1 MFYEGGNKMNSE
13 TILTSVVVSA
23 FITTTFNLIESIM
36 DNKSRRSDAIR
47 VFRYTKLYEIMVDLQ
62 KKNKEI
68 TGNNSL
74 AIELARNQNLTK
86 SFSLARPLINE
97 DLWGNINEIFNEIT
111 NIKIRIIESSSEQEK
126 LNEYTKHLIKINGQA
141 EEYIETTIQK
151 QMAMLLN
158 TYNM

>member
-62 KKNKEI
+62 KKIKKLQEI
-68 TGNNSL
+68 IL
-74 AIELARNQNLTK
+74 
-86 SFSLARPLINE
+86 
-97 DLWGNINEIFNEIT
+97 
-111 NIKIRIIESSSEQEK
+111 
-126 LNEYTKHLIKINGQA
+126 
-141 EEYIETTIQK
+141 
-151 QMAMLLN
+151 
-158 TYNM
+158 